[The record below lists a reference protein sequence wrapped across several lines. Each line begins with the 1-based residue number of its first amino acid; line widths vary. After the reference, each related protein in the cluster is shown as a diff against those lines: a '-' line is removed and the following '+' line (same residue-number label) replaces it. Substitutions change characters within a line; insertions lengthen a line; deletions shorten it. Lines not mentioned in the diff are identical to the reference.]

1 MKQKH
6 IRLWSIILTVFFLF
20 SIPAAVMAR
29 DIDPVVSTKWLEE
42 NLSNSKL
49 IIVDIRKMEEY
60 KAGHVPGAINV
71 YYNIWAPTK
80 GDLQNELPA
89 DDDLKDILSSNGIAA
104 DSLVVI
110 VGKTDTNPDKANIT
124 RVAWTL
130 IYAGVSNVAV
140 LDGGFN
146 KWTADGKKVSMEAV
160 KAKSKSYKGTFNR
173 GVVAKKDYVLSMVG
187 KAILLDVRETEFYT
201 GVKKLDFVSR
211 AGRLKG
217 AINLPAMSQVFL
229 PEGTYKSKT
238 DLAAMAEK
246 AIGTD
251 KDKEIIVYCDSGR
264 VGSVWWFILRESLG
278 YKNVKLYDG
287 SAQDWAKDAN
297 APLEQ

>member
-1 MKQKH
+1 MKHFK
-6 IRLWSIILTVFFLF
+6 RWSIILTVFFLL

-29 DIDPVVSTKWLEE
+29 DIDPVVSTNWLEE
-42 NLSNSKL
+42 NLSNPKL
-49 IIVDIRKMEEY
+49 VIVDIRKMEEY
-60 KAGHVPGAINV
+60 KTGHVPGAINV
-71 YYNIWAPTK
+71 FYNIWAPNK

-104 DSLVVI
+104 DSLVVV
-110 VGKTDTNPDKANIT
+110 VGKTDTPADKANLT
-124 RVAWTL
+124 RVSWTL
-130 IYAGVSNVAV
+130 IYAGVNNVAI

-146 KWTADGKKVSMEAV
+146 KWTADGKKVSTDAA
-160 KAKSKSYKGTFNR
+160 KAKPKSYKGTFNKD
-173 GVVAKKDYVLSMVG
+173 VVAKKDYVLSMVG
-187 KAILLDVRETEFYT
+187 KATLLDVREAEFY
-201 GVKKLDFVSR
+201 GGSKKLDFVSR
-211 AGRLKG
+211 PGRLKG
-217 AINLPAMSQVFL
+217 AVNLPTMSQVFL
-229 PEGTYKSKT
+229 PEGIYKGKA

-246 AIGTD
+246 VIGTD

-264 VGSVWWFILRESLG
+264 VASVWWFILRESLG